1 MLIYIFCFCFHLS
14 SSSYSYSA
22 MEITA
27 ASNCSRI
34 SASHCT
40 GILESF
46 RVEGLRIWSASSRL
60 NSKRCSLDC
69 RSSLRDDVVSNLK
82 TRRRCAVV
90 VEASL
95 SRRSAML
102 SLLAASPLLFASLS
116 HALELR
122 SAAPKDEFD
131 QEEESLIEL
140 FSKATRSVVSVQN
153 VQTLGTKTVG
163 QPVSEDDVK
172 VEGIGSGF
180 IWDKF
185 GHIVTN
191 YHVVAKLAMD
201 SSGWQKVQ
209 VSVLGGDGK
218 ITVHDASLIGIDSSH
233 DLAVLKIDAPE
244 DRLTPIPVGTSED
257 IRVGQNCFAIGNP
270 YGFEHTLTT
279 GVVSGLGREIP
290 SPAGLPIPGAIQ
302 TDAAINAGNSGGPLL
317 DSFGRII
324 GVNTATFTRAGSG
337 MSSGVNFAISID
349 TVRML
354 VPRLIVYGT
363 VSSTQIPPAIPS
375 RSLAR
380 RYST

>member
-1 MLIYIFCFCFHLS
+1 
-14 SSSYSYSA
+14 

-140 FSKATRSVVSVQN
+140 FS
-153 VQTLGTKTVG
+153 
-163 QPVSEDDVK
+163 
-172 VEGIGSGF
+172 
-180 IWDKF
+180 
-185 GHIVTN
+185 VTN

-233 DLAVLKIDAPE
+233 DLAVLKIDPTVKPATCVLYTNLCRTNREAILLFEIDAPE

>member
-1 MLIYIFCFCFHLS
+1 
-14 SSSYSYSA
+14 

-140 FSKATRSVVSVQN
+140 FS
-153 VQTLGTKTVG
+153 
-163 QPVSEDDVK
+163 
-172 VEGIGSGF
+172 
-180 IWDKF
+180 
-185 GHIVTN
+185 VTN

-279 GVVSGLGREIP
+279 GIVSFP
-290 SPAGLPIPGAIQ
+290 
-302 TDAAINAGNSGGPLL
+302 
-317 DSFGRII
+317 FG
-324 GVNTATFTRAGSG
+324 
-337 MSSGVNFAISID
+337 ISC
-349 TVRML
+349 
-354 VPRLIVYGT
+354 Y
-363 VSSTQIPPAIPS
+363 
-375 RSLAR
+375 
-380 RYST
+380 

>member
-1 MLIYIFCFCFHLS
+1 
-14 SSSYSYSA
+14 

-279 GVVSGLGREIP
+279 GIVSFP
-290 SPAGLPIPGAIQ
+290 
-302 TDAAINAGNSGGPLL
+302 
-317 DSFGRII
+317 FG
-324 GVNTATFTRAGSG
+324 
-337 MSSGVNFAISID
+337 ISC
-349 TVRML
+349 
-354 VPRLIVYGT
+354 Y
-363 VSSTQIPPAIPS
+363 
-375 RSLAR
+375 
-380 RYST
+380 

>member
-1 MLIYIFCFCFHLS
+1 
-14 SSSYSYSA
+14 
-22 MEITA
+22 
-27 ASNCSRI
+27 
-34 SASHCT
+34 
-40 GILESF
+40 
-46 RVEGLRIWSASSRL
+46 
-60 NSKRCSLDC
+60 
-69 RSSLRDDVVSNLK
+69 
-82 TRRRCAVV
+82 
-90 VEASL
+90 
-95 SRRSAML
+95 
-102 SLLAASPLLFASLS
+102 LLAAPCIALSPLLAQ
-116 HALELR
+116 ALELP
-122 SAAPKDEFD
+122 SSKDEFD
-131 QEEESLIEL
+131 QEEDSLIQL

-153 VQTLGTKTVG
+153 VQTLGTKVVG
-163 QPVSEDDVK
+163 QPVSEDDDVK

-201 SSGWQKVQ
+201 SSGRQKAQ
-209 VSVLGGDGK
+209 VSVLGGDGT
-218 ITVHDASLIGIDSSH
+218 ITVHDASLIGIDASH
-233 DLAVLKIDAPE
+233 DLAVLKVDAPE

-270 YGFEHTLTT
+270 YGFQHTLTT

-290 SPAGLPIPGAIQ
+290 SPAGVPIPGAIQ

-337 MSSGVNFAISID
+337 MSSGVNFAIPIN

-363 VSSTQIPPAIPS
+363 VTSTQSPPVIPS
-375 RSLAR
+375 KSLAK

>member
-1 MLIYIFCFCFHLS
+1 M
-14 SSSYSYSA
+14 
-22 MEITA
+22 
-27 ASNCSRI
+27 
-34 SASHCT
+34 
-40 GILESF
+40 
-46 RVEGLRIWSASSRL
+46 
-60 NSKRCSLDC
+60 
-69 RSSLRDDVVSNLK
+69 
-82 TRRRCAVV
+82 V

>member
-1 MLIYIFCFCFHLS
+1 M
-14 SSSYSYSA
+14 SYCAVSNSGWLQGSPHVGLHRNNNSPKRHGNA
-22 MEITA
+22 VGWRK
-27 ASNCSRI
+27 NCSYI
-34 SASHCT
+34 AVSAS
-40 GILESF
+40 
-46 RVEGLRIWSASSRL
+46 
-60 NSKRCSLDC
+60 
-69 RSSLRDDVVSNLK
+69 
-82 TRRRCAVV
+82 CA
-90 VEASL
+90 
-95 SRRSAML
+95 SRRVAVL
-102 SLLAASPLLFASLS
+102 SLLAAPCIALSPLLAQ
-116 HALELR
+116 ALELP
-122 SAAPKDEFD
+122 SSKDEFD
-131 QEEESLIEL
+131 QEEDSLIQL

-153 VQTLGTKTVG
+153 VQTLGTKVVG
-163 QPVSEDDVK
+163 QPVSEDDDVK

-201 SSGWQKVQ
+201 SSGRQKAQ
-209 VSVLGGDGK
+209 VSVLGGDGT
-218 ITVHDASLIGIDSSH
+218 ITVHDASLIGIDASH
-233 DLAVLKIDAPE
+233 DLAVLKVDAPE

-270 YGFEHTLTT
+270 YGFQHTLTT

-290 SPAGLPIPGAIQ
+290 SPAGVPIPGAIQ

-337 MSSGVNFAISID
+337 MSSGVNFAIPIN

-363 VSSTQIPPAIPS
+363 VTSTQSPPVIPS
-375 RSLAR
+375 KSLAK